1 MNRLSQG
8 FRIARTHEIAI
19 GHRVAGHESKCS
31 HLHGHNI
38 VVTFIVA
45 PDANRTLDDIGRVL
59 DFSVIKS
66 RLCQWLE
73 DNWDHRML
81 LWCDDPWLPTLRSL
95 DPHVTPLPVNPTAEN
110 LARYL
115 VEQVGPEMLAGTG
128 VSLISCTVHETSKC
142 SATYD

>member
-1 MNRLSQG
+1 MSHVSTG

-19 GHRVAGHESKCS
+19 GHRVCGHESKCA

-38 VVTFIVA
+38 VVTFTVA
-45 PDANRTLDDIGRVL
+45 PDANRKLDDIGRVI

-81 LWCDDPWLPTLRSL
+81 LWCDDPWLPALRYL
-95 DPHVTPLPVNPTAEN
+95 DPHVTPLPVNPTSEN

-115 VEQVGPEMLAGTG
+115 VEHVGPQMLEGTG
-128 VSLISCTVHETSKC
+128 VRLIACTVHETSKC